1 MRRFTLFL
9 LLLLLELPSIFA
21 ATDSL
26 VVDVEADRFR
36 QRLQTAAF
44 GPFSLVLRQ
53 LKPGEDYQL
62 WLSPQAQQGG
72 TVRFLAEDEA
82 PTVTYR
88 FRASQSYESIPVAQ
102 LTPNAE
108 NTRFVLSVSCS
119 SCSRSTGA
127 RSNGLSVTSGIAASN
142 LIRDVFIGG
151 DCFDVDSVSLIGSTE
166 SVGQFELGSSSIGIE
181 SGVIISSGDASDAMG
196 PNFTGNI
203 GDEMDGGGHPDLAVL
218 AGSNTLYDATG
229 ISFQFTPTV
238 DSIAFRYT
246 FASEEYCEFVDAGYN
261 DVFGFFISGPGLN
274 GGFTGNGE
282 NIAVLPGSNIGVTI
296 DNINDGDNSA
306 FFVPNSLS
314 CGTFSINHNIQF
326 DGFTTV
332 LTAVAEVQACETYT
346 INLLVGD
353 VGDGLYDSA
362 VFLEANSFSAG
373 GTVTGSALSP
383 VTNENTTYETC
394 SDGFF
399 SLDVGGDLSTT
410 RTVNLTL
417 SPNSTATPGVDFDS
431 IPMVVQALPGQSTI
445 EIPVNVFPDTLTE
458 GQESIIL
465 EIENACS
472 CTNGTVEL
480 WIQDSA
486 PLEASTLPAEI
497 CPGDTISLQSVVLGG
512 VPEYSYEWSNSASS
526 PDITVQPTGTVTY
539 TLTVTD
545 QCGSTATTTAAIQLN
560 DLPEVNFDLP
570 PRLTCLADTVE
581 LSAVNSTHG
590 TGFLL
595 QWSTQDGQFAT
606 EPDGPTAYVNAA
618 GVYTLAIADLETGCT
633 NSGEIYVEADT
644 IPPTADAGDDFVIN
658 CGATLASLDGAGSDR
673 GAHISYQWSTVGG
686 QFASEPTSISP
697 DIGAAG
703 VYTLLV
709 TNAENGC
716 SDQDEVIVTQLNPEA
731 SFELQQPLCH
741 GDPGGI
747 QFQQAT
753 GGTPPYQYSVD
764 GGATYQESQSFAALL
779 PGNYDLLV
787 KDNNGC
793 IFETSAFIS
802 QPDSTIAIIQP
813 AEATIAFGENYTINV
828 QTNLP
833 DEDIAQVFWSNANTL
848 DCEDCL
854 RPVASPQRTTEY
866 LMTIISQN
874 GCTDQAV
881 FRLFVDRSQAV
892 YVPNAFSPNGDG
904 SNDRFYI
911 AARAGT
917 VENIRTFQIYNRWGA
932 LVFKGDD
939 LLPNNPAHGW
949 DGTFHGEVVRNSV
962 LAWFAE
968 IEFTDGS
975 VELLKGDLQL
985 FR

>member
-26 VVDVEADRFR
+26 IVDVEADRFR
-36 QRLQTAAF
+36 QRLQTAAS
-44 GPFSLVLRQ
+44 GPFSLILRQ

-72 TVRFLAEDEA
+72 TVRFLTEGGA

-88 FRASQSYESIPVAQ
+88 FRAAQPHVSIPVAQ

-108 NTRFVLSVSCS
+108 STRFVLSVSCS
-119 SCSRSTGA
+119 SCSRSTGT
-127 RSNGLSVTSGIAASN
+127 RSNGLSVTSGIDPSS

-151 DCFDVDSVSLIGSTE
+151 DCFDVNSVSLIGSAE

-296 DNINDGDNSA
+296 DNINDDDNSA
-306 FFVPNSLS
+306 FFVPNSFS
-314 CGTFSINHNIQF
+314 CGTLSINHDIQF

-346 INLLVGD
+346 ISLLVGD

-383 VTNENTTYETC
+383 VTNENVTYETC
-394 SDGFF
+394 SDGYF
-399 SLDVGGDLSTT
+399 SLDVGGDLSTV
-410 RTVNLTL
+410 RTVNLAF

-431 IPMVVQALPGQSTI
+431 IPLVVQAMPGQFTVQ
-445 EIPVNVFPDTLTE
+445 IPVTVFPDTLTE

-480 WIQDSA
+480 WIQDSS

-497 CPGDTISLQSVVLGG
+497 CPGDTVVLQSTVQGG
-512 VPEYSYEWSNSASS
+512 VPGYSYAWSNSASS
-526 PDITVQPTGTVTY
+526 PDITVQPTGTETY
-539 TLTVTD
+539 ALTVTD
-545 QCGSTATTTAAIQLN
+545 QCGSTVTTAAAVQVN
-560 DLPEVNFDLP
+560 DLPEVLFDLP
-570 PRLTCLADTVE
+570 PRLTCLEDTVM

-590 TGFLL
+590 AEFSL
-595 QWSTQDGQFAT
+595 QWDTPDGQFAT
-606 EPDGPTAYVNAA
+606 EPDGLTAFINAA
-618 GVYTLAIADLETGCT
+618 GMYTLTIVNLETGCT
-633 NSGEIYVEADT
+633 NSGETYVETDT
-644 IPPTADAGDDFVIN
+644 VPPVAAAGDDFVIA
-658 CGATLASLDGAGSDR
+658 CGAGLASLDGSGSDR
-673 GAHISYQWSTVGG
+673 GAQISYQWSTDSGH
-686 QFASEPTSISP
+686 FASEPTSISP
-697 DIGAAG
+697 DIDAAG

-709 TNAENGC
+709 TNTENGC
-716 SDQDEVIVTQLNPEA
+716 AAQDEVVVTQLTPEA
-731 SFELQQPLCH
+731 SFELQQPLCY
-741 GDPGGI
+741 GDPGSI
-747 QFQQAT
+747 QFQQVT
-753 GGTPPYQYSVD
+753 GGTPPYAYSVD
-764 GGATYQESQSFAALL
+764 GGTTYQPNQRFPALP
-779 PGNYDLLV
+779 PGNYNLLV
-787 KDNNGC
+787 KDDNGC
-793 IFETSAFIS
+793 RFETSASIT

-813 AEATIAFGENYTINV
+813 AEATIAFGESYTINV
-828 QTNLP
+828 QTNLTGA
-833 DEDIAQVFWSNANTL
+833 DIAQVFWSNAGTL

-854 RPVASPQRTTEY
+854 RPVASPQRTTDY
-866 LMTIISQN
+866 LMTIVSQN
-874 GCTDQAV
+874 GCTDQAA

-932 LVFKGDD
+932 LVFKGDN

-949 DGTFHGEVVRNSV
+949 DGTLGGEVVKNSV

-975 VELLKGDLQL
+975 VELFKGDLQL